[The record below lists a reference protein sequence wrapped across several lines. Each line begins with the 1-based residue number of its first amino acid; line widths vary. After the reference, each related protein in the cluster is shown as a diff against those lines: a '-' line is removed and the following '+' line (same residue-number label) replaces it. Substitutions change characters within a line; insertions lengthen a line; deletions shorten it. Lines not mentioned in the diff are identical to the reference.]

1 MKNIKKDIK
10 RIKHMSQYIY
20 DTNKGIL
27 WSLPKSKTEI
37 SAWNYRKNQLDSGKY
52 KTYKNTKYNFVQIG
66 NKICIYSYNI
76 ESESNAKEIIEKR
89 ILK

>member
-1 MKNIKKDIK
+1 MKKDVK

-20 DTNKGIL
+20 DTNNGTL
-27 WSLPKSKTEI
+27 WPLPKNKTDI

-52 KTYKNTKYNFVQIG
+52 KTYKNTKYNFVQID

>member
-1 MKNIKKDIK
+1 MKKDIK

-27 WSLPKSKTEI
+27 WYLPKNKTEI

-52 KTYKNTKYNFVQIG
+52 KTYKNTKYNFVQID